1 MVSRVLVALLLR
13 WLVLAAA
20 FGVTAW
26 LLDGMDI
33 EGGFGAYLWV
43 SALFGLVNAVV
54 GTLLRLLTLPLILV
68 TFGLFSFVVTA
79 ALLELTD
86 WLTSHL
92 EIDAFFWTAIWAA
105 LIISIVGVL
114 IEFAIW
120 ATFGRRAAA

>member
-1 MVSRVLVALLLR
+1 MLVALLLR

-33 EGGFGAYLWV
+33 VGGFGAYLWV

-79 ALLELTD
+79 VLLELTD

-92 EIDAFFWTAIWAA
+92 EIDDFFWTAIWAA